1 MEIQLATDLDKSLW
15 DSYVHSHPESTLYHL
30 MGWKDVIEYIF
41 GHRTWYLITQ
51 SERGSV
57 CGILPLV
64 LMKSTLFGRFM
75 VSLPFF
81 NYGGVLADN
90 PMIEQSLLTEAIAIA
105 KKEKASHIELR
116 HSRLKDLDLKV
127 KTSKVSMVLDLPDN
141 SDTLFNSFK
150 SKLRSHIRKPEKE
163 GLTSVIGE
171 SELLHDFYAVFSKNM
186 RDLGTPVY
194 DKRFFATILITF
206 PQAAKM
212 CVVFYRH
219 KPVAAGML
227 ICFKD
232 KIEMPWA
239 SSLREYNFLSANMM
253 LYWSALQYA
262 ADRGFKQF
270 DFGRSTPHEGTYKFK
285 EQWGAKPLQ
294 LYWHYWL
301 PNGSALPELN
311 PHNPRYR
318 YAIKVWQHLPLF
330 ITNTLGPKIVK
341 NIP

>member
-1 MEIQLATDLDKSLW
+1 
-15 DSYVHSHPESTLYHL
+15 
-30 MGWKDVIEYIF
+30 
-41 GHRTWYLITQ
+41 
-51 SERGSV
+51 
-57 CGILPLV
+57 
-64 LMKSTLFGRFM
+64 M
-75 VSLPFF
+75 VSLPFL
-81 NYGGVLADN
+81 NYGGILADSN
-90 PMIEQSLLTEAIAIA
+90 DIGKALLAEAISIG
-105 KKEKASHIELR
+105 KTEHIEFIELR
-116 HSRLKDLDLKV
+116 HLRNSDLNLTV
-127 KTSKVSMVLDLPDN
+127 KTAKVSMILDLPGN
-141 SDTLFNSFK
+141 STLLLKSFK
-150 SKLRSHIRKPEKE
+150 SKLRNQIRKPEKE

-171 SELLHDFYAVFSKNM
+171 SELLHDFYEVFSKNM

-194 DKRFFATILITF
+194 DKRFFATILNTF

-232 KIEMPWA
+232 QIEMPLA
-239 SSLREYNFLSANMM
+239 SSLREYNFLGANMM
-253 LYWSALQYA
+253 LYWSSLQYA

-270 DFGRSTPHEGTYKFK
+270 DFGRSTPHEGTYNFK

-311 PHNPRYR
+311 PHNPKYR
-318 YAIKVWQHLPLF
+318 YAIKVWQHLPLC
-330 ITNTLGPKIVK
+330 ITNTIGPKIVK